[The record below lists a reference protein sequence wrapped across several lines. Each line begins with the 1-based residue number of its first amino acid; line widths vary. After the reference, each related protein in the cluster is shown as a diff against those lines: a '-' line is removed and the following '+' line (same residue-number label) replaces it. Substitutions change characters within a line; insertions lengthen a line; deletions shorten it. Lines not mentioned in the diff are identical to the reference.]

1 MLSNAK
7 SSRAAPTDTNKL
19 VVDFPNQLLSVIP
32 SLPAA
37 LVKQVGQKWE
47 ALSVLQAQQR
57 ELSNLILQTIR
68 AEGGELLLKTCLCL
82 SAIPRKGFSSARYF
96 CPVSVLSNI
105 RASRRSPCT
114 SLEDEKD
121 FLTLP
126 GSASNVNTRALSSCS
141 RESPL

>member
-7 SSRAAPTDTNKL
+7 SSQAAPTDTNKL
-19 VVDFPNQLLSVIP
+19 VVDFPDQLLSVIP

-68 AEGGELLLKTCLCL
+68 EPRGRGALENLPLFVSDSQEGFFLCSLLL
-82 SAIPRKGFSSARYF
+82 
-96 CPVSVLSNI
+96 PVSVLCNI

>member
-1 MLSNAK
+1 MGSPVCA
-7 SSRAAPTDTNKL
+7 SSTTK
-19 VVDFPNQLLSVIP
+19 
-32 SLPAA
+32 
-37 LVKQVGQKWE
+37 G
-47 ALSVLQAQQR
+47 AQQ
-57 ELSNLILQTIR
+57 SDPADYQR
-68 AEGGELLLKTCLCL
+68 AGGGGEVLLKTCLCL

-114 SLEDEKD
+114 SLEDEKG

-141 RESPL
+141 REPPL

>member
-1 MLSNAK
+1 MQ
-7 SSRAAPTDTNKL
+7 RAPD
-19 VVDFPNQLLSVIP
+19 QLLSVIP

-68 AEGGELLLKTCLCL
+68 EPGGGGEVLLKTCLCL
-82 SAIPRKGFSSARYF
+82 SAIPRKGFSPARYF
-96 CPVSVLSNI
+96 CPVSVLCNI

-141 RESPL
+141 REPPL